1 MNATDTDDKGL
12 FSKINGKAVFR
23 YAMKPDIM
31 PRLRSLGMHFGHFAY
46 LIALVLNSAR
56 LIPQHHQVLHSVN
69 IGKFSVRQVL
79 AIAANNITW
88 SWRNIDQIVIFG
100 AVTVGL
106 IMVVIQA
113 VAIAAYAFLGTAQA
127 AAPSS
132 ISFFTTPEDKIQTDV
147 VLIMLEQTFGA
158 NLNFFGAARDPLGT
172 PVYEGLHAVLGFY
185 SMAMMVVA
193 VIIVLYYIMTVVG
206 EAAKSGTPFGQRF
219 NSLWAPIRLVI
230 ALGLLIPLG
239 SGLNSAQYITL
250 QAAKMGSG
258 LGTMIWA
265 TFVDK
270 FTEPTNIASTPERRS
285 MIGLVGRVFLNE
297 VCAASFNQ
305 IEEGTGREIRILQ
318 ELGSTSQIANFS
330 SVPNMI
336 AKAKQ
341 YNEESIGLSWDSAT
355 PGTSADNRTCG
366 YMSVSLIEF
375 DVYSDD
381 GEMGTEVAGR
391 EGTYLFGWHLWGPD
405 ISQKIGTIHKTVK
418 EAYVRE
424 IKAIADAVRP
434 AAEAIAKVRIDVNV
448 DPAFYGDD
456 AQLEFIPDLLT
467 SVALQTSQNINN
479 TIASTYDDI
488 TNAAYGNRET
498 MVSQGW
504 GAAGLWYSNIGKINQ
519 KYMEAISSA
528 IPTLNVIYAGDN
540 VKQNER
546 SAFGW
551 FFGNS
556 RYDVSGASTTLIE
569 ETINFSFDEFV
580 QHIASGVP
588 ETSPL
593 YADARLESA
602 NSDGESQIARMVLM
616 IFGANSLYDV
626 KDNPSLDPMA
636 RITAGGH
643 SIVSGALVAFG
654 VGAVSSGVSL
664 IKGDSTIGNIA
675 GGIASIAFAI
685 ATIGLFAGVMLA
697 YVLPI
702 MPFVYFTFA
711 VMGWILEIFEAVVA
725 MPLWALA
732 HLRIDGE
739 GMPGDAAIQGYQLL
753 LMIIIRPALIVM
765 GLIGGYVIFGA
776 AMYYFTTLFNSAVSI
791 TRDELIGGET
801 RFMGVLVYTVI
812 YVFLA
817 YNIALMCFK
826 MIDDVPKGMLRWM
839 GSSAQPF
846 GDSRGDP
853 IGGSR
858 EVMIG
863 AIAAGSALSGAA
875 SRSVKGDETGQ
886 GGFKRAAG
894 HIKASRGGGGSG
906 SAGGG
911 SGPSG
916 STSP

>member
-1 MNATDTDDKGL
+1 M
-12 FSKINGKAVFR
+12 
-23 YAMKPDIM
+23 
-31 PRLRSLGMHFGHFAY
+31 
-46 LIALVLNSAR
+46 IALA
-56 LIPQHHQVLHSVN
+56 
-69 IGKFSVRQVL
+69 G
-79 AIAANNITW
+79 
-88 SWRNIDQIVIFG
+88 
-100 AVTVGL
+100 
-106 IMVVIQA
+106 M
-113 VAIAAYAFLGTAQA
+113 
-127 AAPSS
+127 
-132 ISFFTTPEDKIQTDV
+132 
-147 VLIMLEQTFGA
+147 
-158 NLNFFGAARDPLGT
+158 
-172 PVYEGLHAVLGFY
+172 
-185 SMAMMVVA
+185 
-193 VIIVLYYIMTVVG
+193 
-206 EAAKSGTPFGQRF
+206 
-219 NSLWAPIRLVI
+219 
-230 ALGLLIPLG
+230 
-239 SGLNSAQYITL
+239 
-250 QAAKMGSG
+250 
-258 LGTMIWA
+258 
-265 TFVDK
+265 
-270 FTEPTNIASTPERRS
+270 
-285 MIGLVGRVFLNE
+285 
-297 VCAASFNQ
+297 
-305 IEEGTGREIRILQ
+305 
-318 ELGSTSQIANFS
+318 
-330 SVPNMI
+330 
-336 AKAKQ
+336 
-341 YNEESIGLSWDSAT
+341 YNEESIGLSWDPAT
-355 PGTSADNRTCG
+355 EGDAVDDHTCG
-366 YMSVSLIEF
+366 YMSVNLTEF
-375 DVYSDD
+375 DVYSD
-381 GEMGTEVAGR
+381 GEGMGTEEAGT

-405 ISQKIGTIHKTVK
+405 VSQKIGTIHTKVK
-418 EAYVRE
+418 QAYVRE

-434 AAEAIAKVRIDVNV
+434 SAELIAKVRIEINKD
-448 DPAFYGDD
+448 AEFYGDESK
-456 AQLEFIPDLLT
+456 LETIPALLT
-467 SVALQTSQNINN
+467 SVAQQTSLNINN

-488 TNAAYGNRET
+488 TNATYGNRET

-556 RYDVSGASTTLIE
+556 RYDISGDATTLIE
-569 ETINFSFDEFV
+569 ETINFSFDEYV
-580 QHIASGVP
+580 EHIAAGVP

-602 NSDGESQIARMVLM
+602 NADAESQIARMVLM
-616 IFGANSLYDV
+616 IFGASSLYDV

-636 RITAGGH
+636 RMTAGGH
-643 SIVSGALVAFG
+643 SIVTGALIAFG
-654 VGAVSSGVSL
+654 VGAASSGVS
-664 IKGDSTIGNIA
+664 IIAGDNTVGNIA

-702 MPFVYFTFA
+702 MPFVYFSFA
-711 VMGWILEIFEAVVA
+711 VMGWILEIFEAIVA

-739 GMPGDAAIQGYQLL
+739 GMPGDAALQGYQLL

-791 TRDELIGGET
+791 TRDELVGGET
-801 RFMGVLVYTVI
+801 RFMGVMVYTVI

-858 EVMIG
+858 EVIIG
-863 AIAAGSALSGAA
+863 AVAAGSALSGAA

-886 GGFKRAAG
+886 GGFKRAGA

-906 SAGGG
+906 SGGGG
-911 SGPSG
+911 SGPSA
-916 STSP
+916 STTP

>member
-12 FSKINGKAVFR
+12 LSKINGKAVFR

-69 IGKFSVRQVL
+69 IGKYSVRQVL

-88 SWRNIDQIVIFG
+88 SWRNIDQIAIFG

-113 VAIAAYAFLGTAQA
+113 VVIAAYAFLGTAQA
-127 AAPSS
+127 ASPSS

-158 NLNFFGAARDPLGT
+158 NLNFFGAAREPLGT
-172 PVYEGLHAVLGFY
+172 PVYEGLQAVLGFY

-230 ALGLLIPLG
+230 ALGLLVPLG

-270 FTEPTNIASTPERRS
+270 FTEPTNIASMPERRS
-285 MIGLVGRVFLNE
+285 MIELVSRIFLNE

-305 IEEGTGREIRILQ
+305 IERGNGREVKIFQ
-318 ELGSTSQIANFS
+318 ELGNTSQLADFS

-336 AKAKQ
+336 SLARM
-341 YNEESIGLSWDSAT
+341 YSEESIGLSWDPAT
-355 PGTSADNRTCG
+355 EGDPVDDHTCG
-366 YMSVSLIEF
+366 YMSVNLTEF
-375 DVYSDD
+375 DVYSED
-381 GEMGTEVAGR
+381 GEVGTEG
-391 EGTYLFGWHLWGPD
+391 GTYIFGWHLWGPD
-405 ISQKIGTIHKTVK
+405 LSDKIGVIHTKVK
-418 EAYVRE
+418 QAYVRE

-434 AAEAIAKVRIDVNV
+434 AAEAIAKVRIDVNA
-448 DPAFYGDD
+448 DPEFYWDESKLD
-456 AQLEFIPDLLT
+456 FIPDLLT

-479 TIASTYDDI
+479 TIASTYEDI

-528 IPTLNVIYAGDN
+528 IPTLNVIYSGDIVTN
-540 VKQNER
+540 NER
-546 SAFGW
+546 SLAGW
-551 FFGNS
+551 VLRNS
-556 RYDVSGASTTLIE
+556 RYGISGASTTLIE
-569 ETINFSFDEFV
+569 ETINFSFDKFA
-580 QHIASGVP
+580 QYIASGVP
-588 ETSPL
+588 KTSPL

-602 NSDGESQIARMVLM
+602 NSDGESQIAKMVFA
-616 IFGANSLYDV
+616 IFGASSLYDL

-654 VGAVSSGVSL
+654 VGAAASGVSI
-664 IKGDSTIGNIA
+664 IKGDSAIGNIA
-675 GGIASIAFAI
+675 GGAASIAFAI

-702 MPFVYFTFA
+702 IPFVYFAFA

-739 GMPGDAAIQGYQLL
+739 GMPGDAALQGYQLL

-791 TRDELIGGET
+791 TRDELVGGQT
-801 RFMGVLVYTVI
+801 GFMGVMVYTMI
-812 YVFLA
+812 FVFLS
-817 YNIALMCFK
+817 YNIAIMCFK
-826 MIDDVPKGMLRWM
+826 MVDDVPKGMLRWM

-858 EVMIG
+858 EVIIG
-863 AIAAGSALSGAA
+863 AVAAGSTLSRGV
-875 SRSVKGDETGQ
+875 SRSIKGDETGKD
-886 GGFKRAAG
+886 GFKRAGG
-894 HIKASRGGGGSG
+894 HIKASRGGSG
-906 SAGGG
+906 SGGG
-911 SGPSG
+911 SSG
-916 STSP
+916 SSGGSSAP